1 MPSVETAVAGISRG
15 LWHCNALFISLPSA
29 LLRNLP
35 TQGTMTSAFHPGGA
49 KEPTPQMTDQLLH
62 LDDSRPPPARLSQAA
77 PLPQRSPTLSP
88 RAIDAAAT
96 SIRGAL
102 ETCHR
107 TGQSCSFSYET
118 DLPLLSRYRVH
129 ATILDDDQIL
139 VIARPTP
146 EHGAAGDAPY
156 ATATSADTPRLTVR
170 QLAVLRLV
178 AAGKTDKEIASRLR
192 ISSYTASK
200 HIGNILRRLHAASR
214 TEATLRAVQ
223 EGIIAIPPLHHT
235 DASPW

>member
-1 MPSVETAVAGISRG
+1 MS
-15 LWHCNALFISLPSA
+15 
-29 LLRNLP
+29 
-35 TQGTMTSAFHPGGA
+35 
-49 KEPTPQMTDQLLH
+49 DQLLH
-62 LDDSRPPPARLSQAA
+62 LDDSRPPPARLSAA
-77 PLPQRSPTLSP
+77 PLPQRSRPLSP

-146 EHGAAGDAPY
+146 DHGTAGDAPY
-156 ATATSADTPRLTVR
+156 ATSADTPRLTVR